1 MLEESLDGIILL
13 RRRYHQWHEP
23 GGWLHLLP
31 AAKYYFGGRQSADLF
46 SVLEADDGSVC
57 SCDQ

>member
-13 RRRYHQWHEP
+13 RRRYHQWQEP

-31 AAKYYFGGRQSADLF
+31 AAKYYFGGRQSANVF
-46 SVLEADDGSVC
+46 IVLEADDGSV
-57 SCDQ
+57 